1 MGRIVT
7 IILVFTW
14 LALIPG
20 RADTVL
26 VVPFF
31 NLSNTTNLDWIG
43 ESIAETI
50 RESLNGHAVLALD
63 REERQEGFRRLSIRP
78 YALLTRASVI
88 KLAESLDA
96 GRVIFGQYSVTP
108 GADSSKGSLRITSRI
123 LDLKRIA
130 QGPELNELGALE
142 DLAAIETHLAWQ
154 ALKALAPKTAPTEEA
169 FRRSRPQLRVDAM
182 ENYIRGLVAGAP
194 EQKHRF
200 FTQAARLDARFSQP
214 CFQLGRLYT
223 AKKDYRVALGWLERV
238 DRLDSHYFEAQFL
251 LGICRY
257 HTGDYAGAEN
267 SFRMVAEAVPLN
279 EVFNNLGAAQSRR
292 DAPQTIENFKKA
304 LDGDDSDPDYH
315 FNIGYALWKR
325 GQFEA
330 AAESFRA
337 SLDRKPNDADAT
349 LMLGRCLNKSAPRPN
364 DPKRDGLERLK
375 LNFEETAY
383 RQLKAEL
390 GAK

>member
-1 MGRIVT
+1 MGRFSKVIF
-7 IILVFTW
+7 VFAC
-14 LALIPG
+14 LALIPI

-26 VVPFF
+26 VLPFF
-31 NLSNTTNLDWIG
+31 NLSNSTNLDWIG

-50 RESLNGHAVLALD
+50 RESLTAADVLTLD
-63 REERQEGFRRLSIRP
+63 REERLEAFRRLSIRP

-96 GRVIFGQYSVTP
+96 GRVIFGQYSVTAGTAP
-108 GADSSKGSLRITSRI
+108 SKGSLRITSRI
-123 LDLKRIA
+123 LDLKRIK

-154 ALKALAPKTAPTEEA
+154 ALKAIAPKTAPSEEG
-169 FRRSRPQLRVDAM
+169 FRAARPPLRVDAM
-182 ENYIRGLVAGAP
+182 ENYIRGLVASAP

-223 AKKDYRVALGWLERV
+223 EKKDYRVALGWLQRV

-257 HTGDYAGAEN
+257 YTGDYAGAET
-267 SFRMVAEAVPLN
+267 SFKAVSEAVPLN
-279 EVFNNLGAAQSRR
+279 EVFNNLGAAQSRLNE
-292 DAPQTIENFKKA
+292 PQTLENLRKA
-304 LDGDDSDPDYH
+304 LEGDDADPDYY

-325 GQFEA
+325 GQFDD

-337 SLDRKPNDADAT
+337 ALARKPNDPDST
-349 LMLGRCLNKSAPRPN
+349 LMLGRCLSKSAPRPG
-364 DPKRDGLERLK
+364 DPRSDGLERLK
-375 LNFEETAY
+375 LNYEETAY

-390 GAK
+390 GVK